1 MVLTGRDKGK
11 QGTVLRVLEDSRV
24 LVESVN
30 MIKRHTKPNPN
41 KGVTGGIIDREAP
54 IHISN
59 VCPVQPGRR
68 ARVSAWESARSP
80 TDVGCVSSSPTT
92 KSWTPESRSDEMA
105 GCRKFTGTR
114 SSPSS

>member
-1 MVLTGRDKGK
+1 MKKIRKGDKVMVLTGRDKGK

-41 KGVTGGIIDREAP
+41 KGVTGGIIDREAS

-59 VCPVQPGRR
+59 VALYNPATGKGE
-68 ARVSAWESARSP
+68 RVGMRTMQDGSKVRVFKKSGEVA
-80 TDVGCVSSSPTT
+80 DV
-92 KSWTPESRSDEMA
+92 K
-105 GCRKFTGTR
+105 
-114 SSPSS
+114 

>member
-54 IHISN
+54 IHVSN
-59 VCPVQPGRR
+59 VALYNPATGKGE
-68 ARVSAWESARSP
+68 RVGMRTMQDGSKVRVFKKSGEVA
-80 TDVGCVSSSPTT
+80 DV
-92 KSWTPESRSDEMA
+92 K
-105 GCRKFTGTR
+105 
-114 SSPSS
+114 

>member
-1 MVLTGRDKGK
+1 MKKIRTGDKVMVLTGRDKGK

-59 VCPVQPGRR
+59 VALYNPATGKGE
-68 ARVSAWESARSP
+68 RV
-80 TDVGCVSSSPTT
+80 
-92 KSWTPESRSDEMA
+92 
-105 GCRKFTGTR
+105 GTR
-114 SSPSS
+114 IMQDGNKVRFFRKSGEVADVK

>member
-1 MVLTGRDKGK
+1 MKKIRKGDKVVVLAGRDKGK

-24 LVESVN
+24 LVENVN

-59 VCPVQPGRR
+59 VALYNPATGKGE
-68 ARVSAWESARSP
+68 RVGMRTLQDKSKVRYFKKSGEVA
-80 TDVGCVSSSPTT
+80 DV
-92 KSWTPESRSDEMA
+92 K
-105 GCRKFTGTR
+105 
-114 SSPSS
+114 

>member
-11 QGTVLRVLEDSRV
+11 QGTVLRVIEDSRV

-59 VCPVQPGRR
+59 VALYNPATGKGE
-68 ARVSAWESARSP
+68 RVGMRTMQDKSKVRYFKKSGEVA
-80 TDVGCVSSSPTT
+80 DV
-92 KSWTPESRSDEMA
+92 K
-105 GCRKFTGTR
+105 
-114 SSPSS
+114 

>member
-1 MVLTGRDKGK
+1 MKKIRKGDKVMVLTGRDKGK
-11 QGTVLRVLEDSRV
+11 QGMVLRVIEDSHV

-59 VCPVQPGRR
+59 VALYNPATGKGE
-68 ARVSAWESARSP
+68 RVGMRTMQDKSKVRYFKKSGEVA
-80 TDVGCVSSSPTT
+80 DV
-92 KSWTPESRSDEMA
+92 K
-105 GCRKFTGTR
+105 
-114 SSPSS
+114 

>member
-1 MVLTGRDKGK
+1 MKKIRTGDKVMVLTGRDKGK

-59 VCPVQPGRR
+59 VALYNPATGKGE
-68 ARVSAWESARSP
+68 RVGMRVMQDGSKVRFFRKSGEVA
-80 TDVGCVSSSPTT
+80 DV
-92 KSWTPESRSDEMA
+92 K
-105 GCRKFTGTR
+105 
-114 SSPSS
+114 